1 MSIFNLKK
9 TKRKILLDQ
18 ISTFQN
24 KLLILTG
31 SLITLTYLITFFME
45 EKNIFATVIFFL
57 KIITLLICYL
67 LNEGKSGFWKRL
79 MPLYVLIHLRY
90 LFFAFVFGLFS
101 AFFNYQILNDYLFES
116 FFEIFLEMMI
126 FINILVNFESI
137 NKNYFLINK
146 IKN

>member
-1 MSIFNLKK
+1 MSVFNLKK

-24 KLLILTG
+24 KLLVLTG
-31 SLITLTYLITFFME
+31 SLITLIYLIDFFID
-45 EKNIFATVIFFL
+45 EKNILNTVLIFL
-57 KIITLLICYL
+57 KIITFIICYL
-67 LNEGKSGFWKRL
+67 LNEGKSGFWKRF

-90 LFFAFVFGLFS
+90 LFFAFMVGFFS
-101 AFFNYQILNDYLFES
+101 AFFDYEILNGFLFES

-126 FINILVNFESI
+126 LINIMVNFASI